1 MSLHKVLHTQIYIYI
16 YILLLAGQ
24 RLLSQMKKM
33 GATNVV
39 MCVTRWY
46 GGVNLGKARFEHIQS
61 CCMNL
66 LQALGHIQNEG
77 IVHMWGKGHELA
89 SSSAAQQR
97 EKDTPAKRRALA
109 ADAAERRF
117 SSSSS
122 SSSSSQHIT
131 NKRHKQASSVCIPVP
146 SHKGTLPPKESHPHP
161 TRDDVLAQGKK
172 TTLPQSGD
180 TFDNRDIGCID
191 ACIIDLT

>member
-1 MSLHKVLHTQIYIYI
+1 VSPFLLSLRKVLHTHIYIYF
-16 YILLLAGQ
+16 LAGK
-24 RLLSQMKKM
+24 RLLSKMKNM

-66 LQALGHIQNEG
+66 LQALGHQQNEG
-77 IVHMWGKGHELA
+77 IVHMWGQGHVLA

-109 ADAAERRF
+109 AEAAERRF
-117 SSSSS
+117 SSSSP
-122 SSSSSQHIT
+122 HIT
-131 NKRHKQASSVCIPVP
+131 SKRQKKVASVCIPVP
-146 SHKGTLPPKESHPHP
+146 SPKDTLSPKELHPHP
-161 TRDDVLAQGKK
+161 RHDGVLAQEKK
-172 TTLPQSGD
+172 ETLPRPGD
-180 TFDNRDIGCID
+180 KFDNRDVVCID
-191 ACIIDLT
+191 ASIIDLT